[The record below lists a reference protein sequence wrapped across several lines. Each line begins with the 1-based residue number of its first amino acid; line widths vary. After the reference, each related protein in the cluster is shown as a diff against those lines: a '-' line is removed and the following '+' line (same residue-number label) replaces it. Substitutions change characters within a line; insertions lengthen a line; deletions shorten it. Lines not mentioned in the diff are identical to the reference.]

1 MRDKEIH
8 KGSPACFE
16 RGIRVDSMKSMR
28 AFVLLERSCSGAI
41 FMKESQSS
49 LAFSQ
54 PSAPLPS
61 ASSSDGPSVVAIQV
75 SISRLPII
83 SHLMYSMEGRVD
95 KSGLDDDPYTF
106 TSVDHEE
113 SLGPRT
119 AQRSPMR
126 TKADLSFLH
135 YDNREISKTFKLV
148 VE

>member
-1 MRDKEIH
+1 
-8 KGSPACFE
+8 
-16 RGIRVDSMKSMR
+16 MKSMR

-119 AQRSPMR
+119 AQRSPMP

-135 YDNREISKTFKLV
+135 YDNRKISKTFKLV